1 MSNNSCA
8 AILLAA
14 GASTRLGRPK
24 QLIQFHGESL
34 LRRTARLAM
43 ETGCAP
49 ILVVLGYEAARMQQE
64 LNGFDTKV
72 VINPDWRSGMGS
84 SLRCGVEA
92 LQKQTPVP
100 ERVLLLLSDQP
111 RLSIDILQSLIT
123 RSANEH
129 SPIIASRYADRLGVP
144 AVFHKS
150 MYAALQCVK
159 GDKGARQII
168 QQHQDQVVSIDFPE
182 GIIDIDTSDDLAMLN
197 TTSPE

>member
-8 AILLAA
+8 AIVLAA

-49 ILVVLGYEAARMQQE
+49 ILVVLGYEAARMKQE
-64 LNGFDTKV
+64 LHGLDTKI
-72 VINPDWRSGMGS
+72 VINADWQSGMGS

-92 LQKQTPVP
+92 LQQQTPVP

-111 RLSIDILQSLIT
+111 RLSINILRSLIT
-123 RSANEH
+123 NSTHEH
-129 SPIIASRYADRLGVP
+129 SPITASRYADRLGVP

-159 GDKGARQII
+159 RDKGARQII